1 LYFCILKMNKKSRG
15 IVLRTVK
22 YGDNRLIV
30 DLLMRD
36 GGRVTVAVKAGS
48 GAKSRQRRQLFQPL
62 SILSMEYRFAPHQQ
76 IATVSEVEIAEV
88 YGSLPFDGIKMSI
101 AFFLAEFLLSATRD
115 QHTDTNLYD
124 FVERSLLWLD
134 ASERGVS
141 NFHLMFMMHLTRFLG
156 FMPDESSWHE
166 GALFDMREG
175 RFCMSVPLHRDFL
188 NADEASKMLTLLRM
202 SVQNIHL
209 FHMTRAERN
218 RVTDLILQFYHI
230 HLPAFHELKS
240 LAILREL

>member
-1 LYFCILKMNKKSRG
+1 MNKKSRG

-62 SILSMEYRFAPHQQ
+62 SILCMEYRFAPHQQ

-101 AFFLAEFLLSATRD
+101 AFFLAEFLMSTTRD

-230 HLPAFHELKS
+230 HQPAFHDLKS
-240 LAILREL
+240 LAVLREL

>member
-1 LYFCILKMNKKSRG
+1 MNKKSRG

-36 GGRVTVAVKAGS
+36 GGRVAVAVRAG
-48 GAKSRQRRQLFQPL
+48 GGGKGRRHRQLFQPL
-62 SILSMEYRFAPHQQ
+62 SILNMEYRYASHRQ
-76 IATVSEVEIAEV
+76 IATASEVEMAEV
-88 YGSLPFDGIKMSI
+88 YGSLPFDGVKMSI
-101 AFFLAEFLLSATRD
+101 AFFVAEFLLAATRD
-115 QHTDTNLYD
+115 QHTDPNLYD
-124 FVERSLLWLD
+124 YVERSLLWLD
-134 ASERGVS
+134 MAERGVS
-141 NFHLMFMMHLTRFLG
+141 NFHLMFMMHLTHFLG
-156 FMPDESSWHE
+156 FMPDVSSWHN

-188 NADEASKMLTLLRM
+188 NADEARRMMTLMRM
-202 SVQNIHL
+202 SAQNMHL
-209 FHMTRAERN
+209 FRMTRAERN
-218 RVTDLILQFYHI
+218 RTTDLILQFYHI